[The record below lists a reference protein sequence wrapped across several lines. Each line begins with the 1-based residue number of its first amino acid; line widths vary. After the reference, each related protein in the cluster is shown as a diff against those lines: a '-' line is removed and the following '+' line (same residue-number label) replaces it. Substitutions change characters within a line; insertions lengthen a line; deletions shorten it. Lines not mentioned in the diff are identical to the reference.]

1 MINIYRRKI
10 KDTALQKI
18 ENAEV
23 GSWMNIVNPTSEEIE
38 KISQIFHV
46 DKDALEDSIDENELP
61 RVEKENGNILVYIR
75 VPLSR
80 GSEVNT
86 SPLTIIISGSLVAT
100 ISIRPNK
107 VIQAFLD
114 DKIEFYTTQK
124 AKFLMNIFDLTVQRF
139 NKHINA
145 INKRVVSK
153 KGKLKHLKTNDIIS
167 LVETEED
174 LNDFISSL
182 APNINVYQ
190 RILSGKYMSLYEADQ
205 EYVEDLLIDAKQ
217 VLDLCQTNIKR
228 INNIREAYTA
238 ILSNNLNKIMRF
250 LAAIT
255 VIFTLPT
262 LIASIYGMNVNL
274 PYAESPMAFLFV
286 MAMIIAT
293 SFSVFFLFVWRKW
306 I

>member
-286 MAMIIAT
+286 MAMILAT